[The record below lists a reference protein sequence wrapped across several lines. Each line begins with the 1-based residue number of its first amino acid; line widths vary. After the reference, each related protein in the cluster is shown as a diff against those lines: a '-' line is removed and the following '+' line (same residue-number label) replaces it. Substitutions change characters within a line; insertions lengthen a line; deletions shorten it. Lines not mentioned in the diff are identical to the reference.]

1 LNKRGLVIAL
11 GLVGIAIGITSILL
25 LSTLTATIA
34 LPLSDAG
41 MIIKANALPEVKAFI
56 EKYPNYSIGAGH
68 PANGNADGYVD
79 FRIGDAA
86 YQDKTRHGYQ
96 KFDNILLLA
105 VLFNRS
111 SGEIV
116 EVSLECDANIYH
128 TEFGRPVGEHD
139 PNKSFHF
146 TSAEKNVLEYIQQQQ
161 DERCFK
167 SLRPADR

>member
-1 LNKRGLVIAL
+1 M
-11 GLVGIAIGITSILL
+11 AIGITSILL
-25 LSTLTATIA
+25 LSTLTATVA
-34 LPLSDAG
+34 LPLTDAG
-41 MIIKANALPEVKAFI
+41 MIKKANALPEVKMFI
-56 EKYPNYSIGAGH
+56 EKYPNYSIGAGY
-68 PANGNADGYVD
+68 PVNGNADGYVD

-86 YQDKTRHGYQ
+86 YQDKTRRGYQ
-96 KFDNILLLA
+96 KFDNTLLLT

-116 EVSLECDANIYH
+116 EVSFECNANLYH

-146 TSAEKNVLEYIQQQQ
+146 TSDEKNILEYIQQTQ

-167 SLRPADR
+167 SLRPTDR

>member
-11 GLVGIAIGITSILL
+11 GLASVAIGIVSILV
-25 LSTLTATIA
+25 LSSLTATVA
-34 LPLSDAG
+34 LPLTDAW
-41 MIIKANALPEVKAFI
+41 MIKKAHTLPEVKAFI
-56 EKYPNYSIGAGH
+56 EKYPNYSIGAGY
-68 PANGNADGYVD
+68 PGNSNADGYVD

-86 YQDKTRHGYQ
+86 YQDKARRGYQ
-96 KFDNILLLA
+96 KFDNTLLLI

-116 EVSLECDANIYH
+116 EVSLDCEANLYRS
-128 TEFGRPVGEHD
+128 EFGHYIGEVD

-146 TSAEKNVLEYIQQQQ
+146 TSAEKNIFEYLQLTQ

-167 SLRPADR
+167 SLRSPDG